1 VRTELHRRAGMDVSM
16 IPDRLWLDADE
27 LVDACL
33 RDLADG
39 KSISVP
45 GGAYKAISALTRLL
59 PRESL
64 QRAGRRVNGRRGR

>member
-1 VRTELHRRAGMDVSM
+1 MDVSM
-16 IPDRLWLDADE
+16 IPERLWLDADE
-27 LVDACL
+27 LVAACL

-45 GGAYKAISALTRLL
+45 GAAYKAISAVTRLV

-64 QRAGRRVNGRRGR
+64 RRAGRRVNGRRGR